1 MAPGPDSRLLAGPEA
16 GSRKPEACNEMRI
29 KTREDRRYRIKFRLR
44 KRIAGNEERPR
55 LTVYRSLS
63 HIYVQVVDDMTGKT
77 LASAATTEPDLKK
90 GLSDKTRG
98 GNVAGAKFVGK
109 TIAQRLI
116 DKGIKKVVFDRNGY
130 LYHGRIR
137 AVADAAREAGLEF

>member
-1 MAPGPDSRLLAGPEA
+1 
-16 GSRKPEACNEMRI
+16 MRM

-44 KRIAGNEERPR
+44 KRIAGSEERPR

-90 GLSDKTRG
+90 GLAGKTRG
-98 GNVAGAKFVGK
+98 GNVAGATFVGK